1 MKINKNIILS
11 SVLVFLAISFSFKET
26 LTDNNI
32 ANINKISSTDKVA
45 YFASGC
51 FWCVEAIFESVEGV
65 SEAVSGYAGGHTK
78 TPTYQT
84 IGTGKTGHAE
94 AVAVYY
100 NPEKVSFNTLVD
112 VFFGSHDP
120 TTKNGQHPDY
130 GSQYRSI
137 AFYNTM
143 NEKQVIDLAIEKL
156 NKEVYNNK
164 IVTEVIKHTIFYEAE
179 DYHQDYERLNP
190 YNSYVRNVSVP
201 RLKRFKKKFP
211 KLLKGSH

>member
-1 MKINKNIILS
+1 MQASCQKSNNKNNS
-11 SVLVFLAISFSFKET
+11 NISLNQTELEPLEVESQDGFKR
-26 LTDNNI
+26 
-32 ANINKISSTDKVA
+32 A

-65 SEAVSGYAGGHTK
+65 SEAISGYAGGHTK
-78 TPTYQT
+78 NPTYQS
-84 IGTGKTGHAE
+84 IGTGRTGHAE

-100 NPEKVSFNTLVD
+100 DPQIVNFETLVD

-137 AFYNTM
+137 AFYSSIK
-143 NEKQVIDLAIEKL
+143 EKEIIEKAISKL
-156 NKEVYNNK
+156 NTEVYNHK
-164 IVTEVIKHTIFYEAE
+164 IVTEVSKHVIFYKAE
-179 DYHQDYERLNP
+179 SYHQNYEKLNP

-211 KLLKGSH
+211 KLLKEKK